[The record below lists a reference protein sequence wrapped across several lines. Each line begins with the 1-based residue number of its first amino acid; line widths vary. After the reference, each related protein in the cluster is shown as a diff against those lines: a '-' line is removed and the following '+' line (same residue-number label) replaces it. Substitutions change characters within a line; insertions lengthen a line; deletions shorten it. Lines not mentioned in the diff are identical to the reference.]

1 MEDILIWFCRRNI
14 IPCAIFKDGTGYEVN
29 PLFKNFLTITD
40 TNTKEKIKLLVEESR
55 SKPTATLNFLMDKCG
70 IWQTLTA
77 FSIQQKNSI
86 YTILLLEPNPNLVEH
101 AATFFQAMPIS
112 PVMIVNKKVEILFCN
127 KPEFDRFEQ
136 MHPQQWE
143 NIKKMIQK
151 ASKNNSIVQDDIII
165 NNELYKII
173 VIPEYDDFL
182 VVFKDITSQ
191 RLAEERYKQLRLFGL
206 HFSLVEK
213 IMNVLS
219 EEKTDLRKIGRII
232 YEETRKVVP
241 IDTFYLALVDG
252 EFVVIEYGINQGKEI
267 TGLKIK
273 RGYTGLSNYVI
284 DKGEFTY
291 IPNTK
296 TVRLDPY
303 KPKAIVP
310 GETNKI
316 WSYVGIPLKLGSK
329 IVGAI
334 SFQKLGSRAFTESHL
349 ALFELIGREIAVAMK
364 MKSLFD
370 ELETQRLR
378 YKEIAMKDS
387 LTGCYTR
394 YYFMEYFE
402 RFQGIIER
410 KGGQIC
416 FVMIDVNNFKHIN
429 DSYGHV
435 IGDAVL
441 REVGKSLLKSVRKMD
456 LVVRYGGDEFL
467 LMLPYVDVDK
477 GNQIAERISRKI
489 QNLKITGFDER
500 LSVSFGVSIFDGSR
514 TLEEVLKIADKN
526 MYKMKKGE
534 RP

>member
-14 IPCAIFKDGTGYEVN
+14 IPCAVFKDGTEYEIN
-29 PLFKNFLTITD
+29 PLFKNFLAI
-40 TNTKEKIKLLVEESR
+40 TNTTTQEKMKLLVEESR
-55 SKPTATLNFLMDKCG
+55 NRPTATLNFLMDKCG

-77 FSIQQKNSI
+77 ISVQQRDSI
-86 YTILLLEPNPNLVEH
+86 YTLLLLGPNPNLVEH

-112 PVMIVNKKVEILFCN
+112 PVMIVNKKIEILFCN
-127 KPEFDRFEQ
+127 KSEFDQFEQ
-136 MHPQQWE
+136 THPQQWE
-143 NIKKMIQK
+143 NIKKMIQR
-151 ASKNNSIVQDDIII
+151 ASKNNSIVRDDLAIDDK
-165 NNELYKII
+165 LYQII
-173 VIPEYDDFL
+173 VMPEYDDFL
-182 VVFKDITSQ
+182 VVFRDITSQ

-213 IMNVLS
+213 IMGILS
-219 EEKTDLRKIGRII
+219 EGKTDLRKIGRTI

-252 EFVVIEYGINQGKEI
+252 EFVVIEYGINQGTEI
-267 TGLKIK
+267 TGLRIK
-273 RGYTGLSNYVI
+273 RGYVGLSNYVI

-296 TVRLDPY
+296 TARLNPY
-303 KPKAIVP
+303 KTKAIVS
-310 GETNKI
+310 GETKKI
-316 WSYVGIPLKLGSK
+316 WSYVGIPLKLDDK

-334 SFQKLGSRAFTESHL
+334 SFQKLGSNAFAESHL
-349 ALFELIGREIAVAMK
+349 ALFELIGREIAVAMR

-370 ELETQRLR
+370 ELESQRLR

-402 RFQGIIER
+402 KFQGIIER

-416 FVMIDVNNFKHIN
+416 FVMIDVDNFKHIN
-429 DSYGHV
+429 DEYGHAV
-435 IGDAVL
+435 GDTVL
-441 REVGKSLLKSVRKMD
+441 REIGKTLLKGVRKMD

-467 LMLPYVDVDK
+467 LMLPYVDINK
-477 GNQIAERISRKI
+477 GKQIAERISKKI
-489 QNLKITGFDER
+489 QQLKIAEFNEK
-500 LSVSFGVSIFDGSR
+500 LSVSFGVSVFDGSR
-514 TLEEVLKIADKN
+514 TLEEILKIADKN

-534 RP
+534 GI